1 MKVKVKFF
9 ASLREV
15 LKTSEEWLDLP
26 NNIQTVGQLKQYLT
40 ARGEPWSHVLAEG
53 RAVRAAVNH
62 DMVGFEAALLENAEV
77 AFFPPVTGG

>member
-15 LKTSEEWLDLP
+15 LKTSEEWLGLP
-26 NNIQTVGQLKQYLT
+26 NNVQTVGQLKQYLT
-40 ARGEPWSHVLAEG
+40 TRGEPWSQVLADG
-53 RAVRAAVNH
+53 RAIRAAINH
-62 DMVGFEAALLENAEV
+62 DMVAFDAALLENAEV